1 MTWSRPASAAAR
13 RRRSIESDPGRPL
26 KHGSGPRR
34 LATTL
39 VAALLLGIPQVG
51 HAQYSLSAPSGDELS
66 FERDSLLSMRDRSR
80 ALRQNL
86 EEDPLVL
93 YSRLFGQAVEAGA
106 AERAL
111 PWNAID
117 VVTDS
122 LASIMTPGNLREAE
136 RAYVNYA
143 VLRMRA
149 VRGDP
154 DVSCDELMDRELEA
168 VRGFA
173 DGWIVARTL
182 FGGPEFE
189 PLDELAFAAAAGVL
203 PGFVAD
209 NADPHLGGCLAVWSA
224 ANEEAIEAY
233 RVWQT
238 ERFRGG
244 R

>member
-1 MTWSRPASAAAR
+1 
-13 RRRSIESDPGRPL
+13 
-26 KHGSGPRR
+26 
-34 LATTL
+34 
-39 VAALLLGIPQVG
+39 V
-51 HAQYSLSAPSGDELS
+51 LS

-93 YSRLFGQAVEAGA
+93 YSRLFGQAVDAGA
-106 AERAL
+106 AERVF

-154 DVSCDELMDRELEA
+154 DVSCDELMGRELEA
-168 VRGFA
+168 VHGFV
-173 DGWIVARTL
+173 DGWVVARML

-203 PGFVAD
+203 PGLIAH

-224 ANEEAIEAY
+224 ANDDAIEAY
-233 RVWQT
+233 RVWRT
-238 ERFRGG
+238 EGFRGE

>member
-1 MTWSRPASAAAR
+1 MRVR
-13 RRRSIESDPGRPL
+13 RRVLTI
-26 KHGSGPRR
+26 
-34 LATTL
+34 L
-39 VAALLLGIPQVG
+39 VAALLIGIPQVG

-66 FERDSLLSMRDRSR
+66 FERDSLLAMRDRSR

-93 YSRLFGQAVEAGA
+93 YFTAFGQAVEAGA
-106 AERAL
+106 AEPAF

-122 LASIMTPGNLREAE
+122 LAAIVTPGNLREAD

-154 DVSCDELMDRELEA
+154 DVSCDELMRRELEA
-168 VRGFA
+168 VRGFV

-182 FGGPEFE
+182 FGGQPFE
-189 PLDELAFAAAAGVL
+189 PLDEMVFAAAARVL
-203 PGFVAD
+203 PGLVA
-209 NADPHLGGCLAVWSA
+209 ASSDPHLGGCLGVWSE
-224 ANEEAIEAY
+224 ANREAIEAF
-233 RVWQT
+233 RNWQT
-238 ERFRGG
+238 EGFRRG

>member
-1 MTWSRPASAAAR
+1 M
-13 RRRSIESDPGRPL
+13 
-26 KHGSGPRR
+26 PRR
-34 LATTL
+34 VLTTL
-39 VAALLLGIPQVG
+39 VAALLIGIPQVG

-66 FERDSLLSMRDRSR
+66 FERDSLLAMRDRSR

-93 YSRLFGQAVEAGA
+93 YFTAFGQAVEAQA
-106 AERAL
+106 AERAF

-122 LASIMTPGNLREAE
+122 LAAIVTPGNLREAD

-154 DVSCDELMDRELEA
+154 DVSCDELMRRELEA
-168 VRGFA
+168 VRGFV

-182 FGGPEFE
+182 FGGQPFE
-189 PLDELAFAAAAGVL
+189 PLDEMAFAAAAGVL
-203 PGFVAD
+203 PGFVA
-209 NADPHLGGCLAVWSA
+209 AGSDPHLGGCLGVWNE
-224 ANEEAIEAY
+224 ANREAIEAF
-233 RVWQT
+233 RDWQT
-238 ERFRGG
+238 EEFRGG